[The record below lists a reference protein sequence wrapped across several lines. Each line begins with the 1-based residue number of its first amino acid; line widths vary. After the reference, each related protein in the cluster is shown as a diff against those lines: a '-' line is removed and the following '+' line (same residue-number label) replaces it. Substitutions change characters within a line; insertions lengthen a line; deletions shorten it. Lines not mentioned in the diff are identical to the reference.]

1 MFQRL
6 ISTSRIWIPVPIRLA
21 LGVIFVAHGAQKV
34 LGLFG
39 GHGLAAFTSGAAPL
53 GLRPAWVWLGA
64 AAFAEL
70 IGGLLLVIG
79 LMTRLGAFLIACVMV
94 VAMAGVHW
102 SRGFFLQSGGIEY
115 TVALLA
121 MALGLLFSGGGIA
134 SMDSALMGS
143 RGRRR

>member
-34 LGLFG
+34 LGYFG
-39 GHGLAAFTSGAAPL
+39 GRGLMAFTSGEAPL
-53 GLRPAWVWLGA
+53 GLKPAWVWLGA
-64 AAFAEL
+64 AAFAEF
-70 IGGLLLVIG
+70 IGGLLLVLG

-102 SRGFFLQSGGIEY
+102 PRGFFLQSGGVEY

-121 MALGLLFSGGGIA
+121 MALGLLISGGGMV
-134 SMDSALMGS
+134 SMDSALMSS

>member
-6 ISTSRIWIPVPIRLA
+6 ISTSRTWIPVPIRLA

-34 LGLFG
+34 LGYFG
-39 GHGLAAFTSGAAPL
+39 GKGLVAFIAGQAPL
-53 GLRPAWVWLGA
+53 GLKPAWAWLGA
-64 AAFAEL
+64 AALAEL
-70 IGGLLLVIG
+70 IGGLLLVLG

-121 MALGLLFSGGGIA
+121 MALGLLISGGGMV
-134 SMDSALMGS
+134 SMDGALMNG